1 LELETWTVG
10 RWLLLLDSTAPHG
23 VQHCSSAACALGTG
37 GLAAC
42 CLELECLLSKSNG
55 NNSAAAACWL
65 IHAGEPATSQG
76 RQPGTLRRWLAA
88 TLFAASLDGRGNQS
102 RSTTAGTRAT
112 SLAMDGR
119 GNQSTR
125 RRGGSSAVPRIPDA
139 GAEWPVAVA
148 SGRWAVAADWL
159 RDRESREMQMRR
171 EVRRVGG
178 WGPGRLGLRPDS
190 CVCVRV

>member
-1 LELETWTVG
+1 MNLESWTEQRTKQNSKSWSLRQQHVLELETWTVG
-10 RWLLLLDSTAPHG
+10 HWLLLLDSTAPHG
-23 VQHCSSAACALGTG
+23 VQHCSMCTRHWR
-37 GLAAC
+37 AC
-42 CLELECLLSKSNG
+42 CLELECLLSN
-55 NNSAAAACWL
+55 
-65 IHAGEPATSQG
+65 AGEPATSQG
-76 RQPGTLRRWLAA
+76 RCVAA